1 MKCTLIKLLRV
12 SIKTKV
18 AEHLNDLIMDLVTQ
32 THERNAIHGVH
43 TLFKCIPCNFA

>member
-1 MKCTLIKLLRV
+1 MNCTLTKLLRV
-12 SIKTKV
+12 PTKIKV

-32 THERNAIHGVH
+32 THEWNAIHGVH